1 MSEWTHVY
9 NSLSNDDT
17 AALKK
22 LDAAGIKSE
31 IVAQC
36 LRIHRAVMDGS
47 LDRPTVEDAFARI
60 AVVNK
65 SNEPDATVV
74 PDKPATVTP
83 APFFATPTPAPVT
96 PAPTHPTA

>member
-1 MSEWTHVY
+1 MP
-9 NSLSNDDT
+9 LSNDDT

-47 LDRPTVEDAFARI
+47 LDRPTVEDALARI
-60 AVVNK
+60 AVLNR
-65 SNEPDATVV
+65 SNEPDA
-74 PDKPATVTP
+74 PATVTP
-83 APFFATPTPAPVT
+83 TPFFKPTTPTPVGGNMPAAPATPTPT
-96 PAPTHPTA
+96 P